1 MCILPIILGC
11 LYEGLSLYAYIWML
25 HDIPVM
31 LKIRPTQNASSVT
44 VETKGTT

>member
-11 LYEGLSLYAYIWML
+11 MYEGLSLFAYIY
-25 HDIPVM
+25 IPVM
-31 LKIRPTQNASSVT
+31 LKIRPSQNASSVT